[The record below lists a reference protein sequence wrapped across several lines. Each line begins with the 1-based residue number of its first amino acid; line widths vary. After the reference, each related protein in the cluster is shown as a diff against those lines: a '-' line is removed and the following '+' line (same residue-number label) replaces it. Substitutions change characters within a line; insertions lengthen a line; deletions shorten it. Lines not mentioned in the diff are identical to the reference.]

1 MHGLRSI
8 LIFYGAKEPKEIN
21 LPILRYSV
29 DKIKSNMKK
38 QDYIQPTMRVVKIQ
52 QHRMLCGSPYDGLQ
66 SPVSTYDDDEDVID
80 NKKDIW

>member
-1 MHGLRSI
+1 
-8 LIFYGAKEPKEIN
+8 
-21 LPILRYSV
+21 
-29 DKIKSNMKK
+29 MKK